1 MEDVMGRRGL
11 ACPVQSRELCRT
23 DLLRAGG
30 PGQPA
35 AMLGPAVFTRAA
47 ARGQE
52 ALSHADALPRKGS
65 GLLCYLSITPERIQV
80 KTVWEPC
87 GALLERKRVPPQALA
102 WCPQLLRVTLF
113 PPASAYFKW
122 FQPVKP
128 AWAADPPR
136 LWAEHLAG
144 LLWAEIFLWRILAW
158 GFGERRLLGPG
169 LGNPQDP

>member
-1 MEDVMGRRGL
+1 MGRRGL

-102 WCPQLLRVTLF
+102 WCPQLLRVTLS
-113 PPASAYFKW
+113 PQRLRTLSGSNQLNQPGLLTHPASG
-122 FQPVKP
+122 
-128 AWAADPPR
+128 R
-136 LWAEHLAG
+136 STLLAFFG
-144 LLWAEIFLWRILAW
+144 RRSS
-158 GFGERRLLGPG
+158 FGEFLPGGLEKGGFWGQGWAIRRTPEVC
-169 LGNPQDP
+169 